1 MKEDEKKL
9 IEFLK
14 NGKSYLEI
22 SSELNRTKRS
32 IKEKINVLGF
42 NSKTF
47 SIKKTKIK
55 CLNCEKDF
63 EISFNN
69 KRDQHRKFCSSSCS
83 TIFNNKKR
91 PATINEKISKTLKNE
106 IKKIFSN
113 CIVCDKKT
121 KKIDSLY
128 CSNNCHM
135 EHRYITYIDKWKKN
149 EVDGNRGYDGV
160 SKYIRRYLF
169 EKHDN
174 KCTKCGWSV
183 KNEFTGNIPLE
194 IEHIDGNSKNNK
206 EENLTLLCP
215 NCHSLTKTYKGANRG
230 HGRHNRRERYK
241 NGQSY

>member
-1 MKEDEKKL
+1 MKKKKK
-9 IEFLK
+9 IFDFLK
-14 NGKSYLEI
+14 IGKSYLEI
-22 SSELNRTKRS
+22 SIELNRTKRS

-63 EISFNN
+63 DVSINN
-69 KRDQHRKFCSSSCS
+69 KRDRCRKFCSSSCS

-91 PATINEKISKTLKNE
+91 TVITNEKISKTLKNG

-113 CIVCDKKT
+113 CIICDKKT

-135 EHRYITYIDKWKKN
+135 EHRYITYIDKWKKG
-149 EVDGNRGYDGV
+149 EVDGKRGNNV
-160 SKYIRRYLF
+160 SKYVRRFLF

-183 KNEFTGNIPLE
+183 KNEFTDNIPLE
-194 IEHIDGNSKNNK
+194 VDHIDGNSENNK

-230 HGRHNRRERYK
+230 NGRFNRRQRYK
-241 NGQSY
+241 DGKSF